1 MELTMDQALQKAVE
15 AHKAGK
21 LQDAESLY
29 RAILQAQPNHPDA
42 NHNLGVLAVSVN
54 KSEAALPLFKIA
66 LEANP
71 SQGQFWLSYV
81 DALIKENQL
90 DNARN
95 VLEQAKR
102 SGLAGERVDELEAK
116 LTASLLGKSSEA
128 SANKIPTFTQQRK
141 KVSAKKE
148 KKKNSSSNQTNL
160 NQVRNPSQVEL
171 NALLDLYQQGN
182 YDPAENLA
190 KEITQKYPDHQF
202 GWKVLGAVFK
212 QTGRLQDSL
221 IAIER
226 ALGISPNDAEAHNNL
241 GVTLKELGRLDEAE
255 KSYKKAIAIRPE
267 YADAHRNL
275 GITLY
280 EHGRLEEAEAIYKKA
295 IAIRPEYADVH
306 SNLGNTLHE
315 LGKLEEAE
323 TSHKKAIAIKPEFAE
338 AFSNLGNTLH
348 ELGRLEEAEISCR
361 KAIAIKPD
369 LADAHSNLGGTLKD
383 LGRFEDAEV
392 SCRKAIAI
400 KPEYAEALS
409 NLGNTL
415 QELGRLE
422 EAETSYKK
430 AISIKPEF
438 AQAHYNLGILLYET
452 ERYDQATKILK
463 LIKYK
468 NSQSYLLR
476 CLYLQDKKTEFYE
489 LLDYLTSQ
497 GDVDPIIGSL
507 TCRAEIKY
515 GLIKSN
521 SFCQDPF
528 KYVLKIDLS
537 KSYDFSNTFIN
548 PVTTILK
555 QNKRPY
561 RLQKLL
567 TNGSQTPGNL
577 FDIEPDLTDEIEK
590 TIRIEIEKYR
600 TYFKDSEEGF
610 IKKWPAEYSL
620 KAWLIN
626 MKSGGKLRPHM
637 HENGWISGSIY
648 INVPPKLTPDSGNL
662 VVCIDDQDYLV
673 DGRTSN
679 EKIIDVTTG
688 SLCLFPAS
696 LLHYT
701 IPFESE
707 EERIVLA
714 FDVVPKYN

>member
-1 MELTMDQALQKAVE
+1 MELTIEQALQRAVE

-29 RAILQAQPNHPDA
+29 RAILQTQPNHPDA

-54 KSEAALPLFKIA
+54 KSEAALSLFKTA

-71 SQGQFWLSYV
+71 NQGQFWLSYI
-81 DALIKENQL
+81 DALIKEKQF
-90 DNARN
+90 DNARS
-95 VLEQAKR
+95 VIEQGKKR
-102 SGLAGERVDELEAK
+102 GLAGEKVDVLEAQ
-116 LTASLLGKSSEA
+116 LTASLLEQSSEI
-128 SANKIPTFTQQRK
+128 STNKVSTFIQQRK
-141 KVSAKKE
+141 KASTKKE
-148 KKKNSSSNQTNL
+148 EKNSSSNQTNL
-160 NQVRNPSQVEL
+160 NQARNPSQLEL
-171 NALLDLYQQGN
+171 NVLLEHFKKGRYDL
-182 YDPAENLA
+182 AENLA
-190 KEITQKYPDHQF
+190 KEITQKHPNHQF
-202 GWKVLGAVFK
+202 GWKVLGVVFK

-221 IAIER
+221 IANER
-226 ALGISPNDAEAHNNL
+226 SLVISPNDAEAHNNL
-241 GVTLKELGRLDEAE
+241 GVTLKELGRLEEAEAGYKKAIEIRPGYADAHSNLGITLHELGRLEEAE
-255 KSYKKAIAIRPE
+255 KSYKKAIAINPK
-267 YADAHRNL
+267 D
-275 GITLY
+275 
-280 EHGRLEEAEAIYKKA
+280 AEAC
-295 IAIRPEYADVH
+295 
-306 SNLGNTLHE
+306 SNLGNTLRE
-315 LGKLEEAE
+315 LE
-323 TSHKKAIAIKPEFAE
+323 
-338 AFSNLGNTLH
+338 
-348 ELGRLEEAEISCR
+348 RLEEAEKSCR
-361 KAIAIKPD
+361 KAILIKPD
-369 LADAHSNLGGTLKD
+369 LAEGHSNLGGILIE
-383 LGRFEDAEV
+383 LGRFEDAEI
-392 SCRKAIAI
+392 SLRKAIAL
-400 KPEYAEALS
+400 KPLYSEAHS
-409 NLGNTL
+409 NLGSTL

-430 AISIKPEF
+430 AISIKPAF
-438 AQAHYNLGILLYET
+438 ALAHYNLGILLYET

-476 CLYLQDKKTEFYE
+476 CLYLQNKEVEFYE
-489 LLDYLTSQ
+489 LLNYLIDQ

-515 GLIKSN
+515 GLIKPN

-528 KYVLKIDLS
+528 KYVLKIDMS
-537 KSYDFSNTFIN
+537 KSYDFSNTFVK
-548 PVTTILK
+548 PVTTIFK

-577 FDIEPDLTDEIEK
+577 FDIERDLTDEIEK

-648 INVPPKLTPDSGNL
+648 INVPPKSNTDSGNL

-673 DGRTSN
+673 DGKTTH

-701 IPFESE
+701 IPFESDE
-707 EERIVLA
+707 DRIVLA
-714 FDVVPKYN
+714 FDVVPKSN

>member
-1 MELTMDQALQKAVE
+1 MELTIEQALQRAVE

-29 RAILQAQPNHPDA
+29 RAILQTQPQHPDA

-54 KSEAALPLFKIA
+54 KSEAALPLFKTA

-71 SQGQFWLSYV
+71 NQGQFWLSYV
-81 DALIKENQL
+81 DALIKEKQF

-95 VLEQAKR
+95 VLSQAKK
-102 SGLAGERVDELEAK
+102 SVLKGERVDEIEAK
-116 LTASLLGKSSEA
+116 LTASLLAQSSET
-128 SANKIPTFTQQRK
+128 SANKISTFTQQRK

-160 NQVRNPSQVEL
+160 NQARNPSQVEL
-171 NALLDLYQQGN
+171 NTLLDHYQKGLY
-182 YDPAENLA
+182 DLAENLA
-190 KEITQKYPDHQF
+190 KEITQKYPNHQF

-221 IAIER
+221 IANER
-226 ALGISPNDAEAHNNL
+226 SLGISPNDAEAQSNL
-241 GVTLKELGRLDEAE
+241 GITLKELGRLEQAEASYKKAIEIRPGYADAHSNLGITLHELGRLEEAE
-255 KSYKKAIAIRPE
+255 KSYKKAIAINPK
-267 YADAHRNL
+267 D
-275 GITLY
+275 
-280 EHGRLEEAEAIYKKA
+280 AEAC
-295 IAIRPEYADVH
+295 
-306 SNLGNTLHE
+306 SNLGNTLRE
-315 LGKLEEAE
+315 LE
-323 TSHKKAIAIKPEFAE
+323 
-338 AFSNLGNTLH
+338 
-348 ELGRLEEAEISCR
+348 RLEEAEKSCR
-361 KAIAIKPD
+361 KAILIKPD
-369 LADAHSNLGGTLKD
+369 LAEGHSNLGGILIE
-383 LGRFEDAEV
+383 LGRFEDAEI
-392 SCRKAIAI
+392 SLRKAIAI
-400 KPEYAEALS
+400 KPEYSEAHS
-409 NLGNTL
+409 NLGSTL

-430 AISIKPEF
+430 AISIKPAF
-438 AQAHYNLGILLYET
+438 ALAHYNLGILLYET
-452 ERYDQATKILK
+452 YQYDQAIRILK
-463 LIKYK
+463 LIKFK

-476 CLYLQDKKTEFYE
+476 CLYLQNEKVEFYK
-489 LLDYLTSQ
+489 LLDDLISQ
-497 GDVDPIIGSL
+497 GDVNPMIGSL

-515 GLIKSN
+515 GFIKSN
-521 SFCQDPF
+521 LFCQDPF

-537 KSYDFSNTFIN
+537 KSYDFSNTFIK
-548 PVTTILK
+548 PATTIFK

-577 FDIEPDLTDEIEK
+577 FNIERELTNEIEK

-610 IKKWPAEYSL
+610 LKKWPAEYSL

-648 INVPPKLTPDSGNL
+648 VNVPPKSHTDSGNL

-673 DGRTSN
+673 NGKTQH
-679 EKIIDVTTG
+679 EKIIDVNTG
-688 SLCLFPAS
+688 SMCLFPAS

-701 IPFESE
+701 IPFESD

-714 FDVVPKYN
+714 FDVVPKSH